1 MDTHILIIDEVHP
14 SLFELL
20 TQHQLHYNYLPNS
33 TLQEIE
39 KILPNYE
46 GLIVRS
52 KLVINEALLQK
63 APRLRFI
70 GRAGAGLDLID
81 LKALEQH
88 KVQLFNAPEG
98 NRTAVAEHT
107 VGMLLALFN
116 KLLRADA
123 EVRQKIWN
131 REGNRGVELAGKT
144 VGIVGYG
151 NMGSSVAKVLGGFDC
166 KVIAYDKYHP
176 EFKNN
181 YAEAVSMETIFA
193 ETDILSLHTPLT
205 AETKNMITTAF
216 WQQFR
221 KNIYFIN
228 TARGE
233 IAPLKDLLHALQ
245 TGKVLGACLDVLEN
259 EKLHQLSP
267 EQSIVFEQLTKRH
280 DVIFSPHIAGW
291 THESYRKI
299 NEVLVEKIVA
309 FLAQ

>member
-39 KILPNYE
+39 KILPNYD

-63 APRLRFI
+63 ASHLRFI
-70 GRAGAGLDLID
+70 GRAGAGLDQID
-81 LKALEQH
+81 LKALEQY

-98 NRTAVAEHT
+98 NRTAVAEHA

-144 VGIVGYG
+144 VGIIGYG
-151 NMGSSVAKVLGGFDC
+151 NMGSSVAKVLGGFGC

-181 YAEAVSMETIFA
+181 YAESVNMETIFA
-193 ETDILSLHTPLT
+193 ETDILTLHTPLT
-205 AETKNMITTAF
+205 AETKNMATTAF

-267 EQSIVFEQLTKRH
+267 EQNSVFEQLSKRH

>member
-1 MDTHILIIDEVHP
+1 MDTHILIIDEVHS

-33 TLQEIE
+33 TLQEIAT
-39 KILPNYE
+39 ILPNYE

-70 GRAGAGLDLID
+70 GRAGAGLDQID
-81 LKALEQH
+81 LQALEKY

-98 NRTAVAEHT
+98 NRTAVAEHA
-107 VGMLLALFN
+107 VGMLLVLFN
-116 KLLRADA
+116 KLLRADT

-144 VGIVGYG
+144 VGIIGYG
-151 NMGSSVAKVLGGFDC
+151 NMGSSVAKVLGGFGC

-181 YAEAVSMETIFA
+181 YAESVSMETVFA
-193 ETDILSLHTPLT
+193 ETDILTLHTPLT
-205 AETKNMITTAF
+205 AETKNMTTTAF

-233 IAPLKDLLHALQ
+233 IAPLKDLLQALQ

-267 EQSIVFEQLTKRH
+267 EQNSVFEQLSKRH

>member
-20 TQHQLHYNYLPNS
+20 TQHQLHYHYLPNS
-33 TLQEIE
+33 TLQEIGT
-39 KILPNYE
+39 ILPNYN

-52 KLVINEALLQK
+52 KLAINEALLQK
-63 APRLRFI
+63 APHLRFI
-70 GRAGAGLDLID
+70 GRAGAGLDQID
-81 LKALEQH
+81 LQALD
-88 KVQLFNAPEG
+88 KYNIKLFNAPEG
-98 NRTAVAEHT
+98 NRTAVAEHA

-116 KLLRADA
+116 RLLKADA

-144 VGIVGYG
+144 VGIIGYG
-151 NMGSSVAKVLGGFDC
+151 NMGSSVAKVLGGFGC

-181 YAEAVSMETIFA
+181 YAESVSMETLFA
-193 ETDILSLHTPLT
+193 ETDILSLHIPLT
-205 AETKNMITTAF
+205 TETKNMATTAF

-233 IAPLKDLLHALQ
+233 IAPLADLLAALQ
-245 TGKVLGACLDVLEN
+245 TGKVVGACLDVLEN
-259 EKLHQLSP
+259 EKLHQLSA
-267 EQSIVFEQLTKRH
+267 EQHRVFEQLAKRQ

-299 NEVLVEKIVA
+299 NEVLVNKIVT